1 MSNFADSPDVMDAAD
16 DFVNVETDEE
26 GTSTWMEDTLVPALS
41 SAKETGHRSRRRPVG
56 RSILFILY
64 ASLFVSF
71 LPFQHANVLVWE
83 SPDSGRLDYS
93 NLRNVLMHGP
103 VDFISAAL
111 HGLLPCRVFLIKI
124 LITSLLFES
133 NVGLSQTVV

>member
-71 LPFQHANVLVWE
+71 LPFQHANVLVWQ
-83 SPDSGRLDYS
+83 SPDSGRS
-93 NLRNVLMHGP
+93 R
-103 VDFISAAL
+103 
-111 HGLLPCRVFLIKI
+111 
-124 LITSLLFES
+124 LFKSEKCADARS
-133 NVGLSQTVV
+133 S